1 MQKTMKQT
9 KLKTMKQTFK
19 IKLLPFSL
27 VCGLPLL
34 RGLGVCFSLLI
45 GTMGFSQNVGINATG
60 ASADA
65 SALLDLSATNAGFL
79 ITRVDTTSIATPAF
93 GLMTLAPTDSCLYMY
108 SGTNW
113 ISLGGVGTTC
123 GSVTRNI
130 PASVS
135 TLDCAG
141 ATVTG
146 TLTDGTASS
155 GVSVAIAYTGGNGG
169 TYSGQAVSSTGV
181 TGLTATLSAGT
192 LATGAGSV
200 IYTITGTPGS
210 SGTASFLIT
219 VGGQSCTFTVPVAAI
234 PPVFTGCIA
243 TASTVVVD
251 VTSSTGAI
259 WMDRNLGA
267 SQVATSS
274 TAAAA
279 YGCLYQWG
287 RAADGHED
295 RGSALTTTNS
305 ATDTPGNSSFI
316 TEGTAPTDWRS
327 PQNANLWQG
336 VAGVNNPC
344 PTGYRI
350 PTSAELD
357 LERTSDF
364 TSNNAAG
371 AFGGALKLPNA
382 GYRNPSNAAII
393 NAGIQCF
400 YWSST
405 VNGTY
410 STSLY
415 FSSSSSSLSS
425 NNRARG
431 ISVRCIKD

>member
-27 VCGLPLL
+27 VRGLPLL
-34 RGLGVCFSLLI
+34 RGAGVFFSLLI
-45 GTMGFSQNVGINATG
+45 GTMGFSHNIDINATG

-113 ISLGGVGTTC
+113 KSLGGVGTTS
-123 GSVTRNI
+123 GSVTHTI
-130 PASVS
+130 PGSVS

-219 VGGQSCTFTVPVAAI
+219 VGGQSCTFTVTVF
-234 PPVFTGCIA
+234 PVFTGCIA

-274 TAAAA
+274 TDAAA

-287 RAADGHED
+287 RSADDHED
-295 RGSALTTTNS
+295 RGAAAITTNS

-316 TEGTAPTDWRS
+316 TEGSAPTDWRS

-350 PTSAELD
+350 PTIAELD
-357 LERTSDF
+357 LERTTDF

-371 AFGGALKLPNA
+371 AFGGALKLSVA
-382 GYRNPSNAAII
+382 GTRASNAALSF
-393 NAGIQCF
+393 AGSKGL
-400 YWSST
+400 YWCSA

-410 STSLY
+410 SYALNVY
-415 FSSSSSSLSS
+415 SS
-425 NNRARG
+425 NASIGINTRANG
-431 ISVRCIKD
+431 FSVRCIKD